1 MPPAHRQNFVKLA
14 SIFAGVAADLDNRQ
28 PAIVAPELPLIEVI
42 ALMSQAQGQTC
53 PWPQIEPIASSTERS
68 PATAPIQQIQ
78 WTLAARHRAV
88 LVLNLA
94 GSIGIITDRDLVAL
108 IASQTEIHNLT
119 AGDIAIE
126 ISPTLHLSAQQ
137 TAISALAILQQH
149 QIRHLP
155 ILDDGGG
162 IIGIATPERI
172 CQILQPVNAS
182 EFRAISEC
190 MTADVVS
197 ATPTTTIGQI
207 ARLMSDRNVSSIVI
221 VEDRQPVGI
230 VTAGDIVTFGALAF
244 NLERLLARSVMSTPL
259 HCLQATDSLRSAHQL
274 MQAQNIRR
282 LAIVNSEGNLV
293 GILTASDLLRAIDP
307 WAILAEMESG
317 QRVRLDDAA
326 RERDRL
332 ERTNR
337 ELRTELAKHERLEVE
352 LRQTCQLWER
362 QARELAAQ
370 SDREI
375 ATPTLPQTLG
385 SLQFL
390 KYALDRSAIVAITDR
405 HGTIVEV
412 NERFCEISQYSAA
425 ELVGKTHRV
434 INSGY
439 HPPEFFRE
447 LWAVISSGRVWSGE
461 IKNRAKDGSY
471 YWVATTIVPH
481 LDAQGRPFEYLAI
494 RFDITNCK
502 RAEADLQ
509 HSERRFRAIFDGT
522 FEFMGLLDPQGNVLE
537 ANRTAL
543 AAIGANLADVIDR
556 PFWTTPWWS
565 HDPDLQGQLQQAIA
579 EAATGRLVR
588 FEAKH
593 VLADGSS
600 MTVDFSLSPIVDDTG
615 RVVMLIPEGRDIT
628 EQQAALRE
636 RLQAE
641 TARQESEARFGAL
654 LSMAPVGIFQAD
666 IAGNCL
672 FVNQQCSELMG
683 RSVAEALGQGW
694 VKAIHPADRAWVVSQ
709 WQGAMSTDERPQHY
723 EFALEYRFLT
733 PTGRVNWVATK
744 VVAIRDERG
753 EITSYLGTIMDL
765 TDRKIGA
772 QKIREQAALLNIA
785 TDAIVVRDLHSQ
797 IEFWSHGAEQIY
809 GWSATEAIGQ
819 TTAHLFYPDALPE
832 ASVQTAFATV
842 FERGAWQGE
851 LHKNTKSGKKVIVE
865 SRWTLVRDEAGQP
878 RAILSVDT
886 DITEKKLLEQ
896 QFLRAQRL
904 ESLGSLASGIAHD
917 LNNVLTPI
925 VGAAQ
930 LLPLTLP
937 SLDERNRRLLNMLVE
952 SAKRGSGLVKQ
963 ILTFA
968 RGMDGQHTTLQVRH
982 ILAEI
987 VSVARQTF
995 PKSIEISLNLP
1006 HEDLWLVNVDAT
1018 QIHQVLMNLFVN
1030 ARDAMSNGG
1039 TIAAKAENI
1048 VISQSESAKDGEYTK
1063 VPFQPP
1069 VGSYILISVT
1079 DTGNGMTAEVL
1090 DRIFEPFFTTK
1101 ETGTGLGLSTVLG
1114 IVKAHGGTIDVESQV
1129 GRGTCF
1135 KIYLPAIDSR
1145 EAEPQHTGQAI
1156 YDGKGRLVLVVDDEV
1171 AIREIT
1177 KESLEAYNY
1186 RVLLASDGVEAIAIF
1201 AANYHSIAV
1210 VLVDMMMPHLDTPS
1224 TILALQQ
1231 IDPAV
1236 KIAVMSGLEPD
1247 RSAIDRCG
1255 VRAILTKPF
1264 TTIEMLQMLD
1274 SI

>member
-1 MPPAHRQNFVKLA
+1 MPPAHRQNSVKLA
-14 SIFAGVAADLDNRQ
+14 SAVDNRQ
-28 PAIVAPELPLIEVI
+28 PAIVALDLPLVEVI

-53 PWPQIEPIASSTERS
+53 PWPQLEPIAINTERPLTTQPTQPS
-68 PATAPIQQIQ
+68 Q

-88 LVLNLA
+88 VVLNPDGA
-94 GSIGIITDRDLVAL
+94 IGIITDRDLVTL
-108 IASQTEIHNLT
+108 IASQTDIHNLT
-119 AGDIAIE
+119 AGDIAIAVA
-126 ISPTLHLSAQQ
+126 PRLYLSAQQ

-155 ILDDGGG
+155 ILDDGGD

-182 EFRAISEC
+182 EFRAIAEC
-190 MTADVVS
+190 MTADVVC
-197 ATPTTTIGQI
+197 ATPTMTIGQI
-207 ARLMSDRNVSSIVI
+207 ARLMRDRHVGSIVI
-221 VEDRQPVGI
+221 VQDRQPVGI

-244 NLERLLARSVMSTPL
+244 NLERLLARAVMSTPL
-259 HCLQATDSLRSAHQL
+259 HCLQATDSLRSAQQL

-282 LAIVNSEGNLV
+282 LAIVSSDGNSV
-293 GILTASDLLRAIDP
+293 GILTQSDLLRTLDP
-307 WAILAEMESG
+307 WAILAEIESG
-317 QRVRLDDAA
+317 QQFPPDDAVA
-326 RERDRL
+326 ERDRL

-337 ELRTELAKHERLEVE
+337 QLRTELAKRERLEVE

-362 QARELAAQ
+362 QARELAAP
-370 SDREI
+370 SDRE
-375 ATPTLPQTLG
+375 ATAATSSQTLR

-390 KYALDRSAIVAITDR
+390 KYALDRAAIVAITDR
-405 HGTIVEV
+405 HGTIVEA
-412 NERFCEISQYSAA
+412 NDKFCEISQYSAA

-481 LDAQGRPFEYLAI
+481 LDEGGRPYEYLAI
-494 RFDITNCK
+494 RFDITNGK
-502 RAEADLQ
+502 RAEANLQ
-509 HSERRFRAIFDGT
+509 RSERRFRAIFDGS

-543 AAIGANLADVIDR
+543 AAIGATPADVIGQA
-556 PFWTTPWWS
+556 FWTTPWWN
-565 HDPDLQGQLQQAIA
+565 HDPDLQRQLQQAIA

-593 VLADGSS
+593 LLADGSS
-600 MTVDFSLSPIVDDTG
+600 MSVDFSLSPIVDDTG

-628 EQQAALRE
+628 EQQAALRD
-636 RLQAE
+636 RLRAE
-641 TARQESEARFGAL
+641 TAHQQSEARFGAL
-654 LSMAPVGIFQAD
+654 LSMAPVGIFQSD
-666 IAGNCL
+666 TSGNCL

-683 RSVAEALGQGW
+683 RSTAEALGQGW
-694 VKAIHPADRAWVVSQ
+694 VQAIHPGDRERVVSQ
-709 WQGAMSTDERPQHY
+709 WHGAMSADERSQHA

-744 VVAIRDERG
+744 AVAIRDERG
-753 EITSYLGTIMDL
+753 EIASYLGTIMDL

-785 TDAIVVRDLHSQ
+785 TDAIVVRDLDSQ
-797 IEFWSHGAEQIY
+797 IEFWNHGAQNIY
-809 GWSATEAIGQ
+809 GWSAAEAIGQ
-819 TTAHLFYPDALPE
+819 TTVQLFYPNGIPE
-832 ASVQTAFATV
+832 ASVQTALATV
-842 FERGAWQGE
+842 FDRGAWQGE

-886 DITEKKLLEQ
+886 DITDKKQLEQ

-937 SLDERNRRLLNMLVE
+937 SLDDRSQRLLNMLVE

-963 ILTFA
+963 ILNFA
-968 RGMDGQHTTLQVRH
+968 RGMDGQQTTIQVRH
-982 ILAEI
+982 ILAEV

-995 PKSIEISLNLP
+995 PKSIEINLNLP
-1006 HEDLWLVNVDAT
+1006 AEDLWLVSVDAT

-1030 ARDAMSNGG
+1030 ARDAMPNGG

-1048 VISQSESAKDGEYTK
+1048 VISQSGSANDVEHSQ
-1063 VPFQPP
+1063 VHFQPP
-1069 VGSYILISVT
+1069 VGSYILISIT
-1079 DTGNGMTAEVL
+1079 DTGSGMTAEVL

-1101 ETGTGLGLSTVLG
+1101 EAGTGLGLSTVLG
-1114 IVKAHGGTIDVESQV
+1114 IIKAHGGTIDVASQV

-1135 KIYLPAIDSR
+1135 KIYLPAVDSR
-1145 EAEPQHTGQAI
+1145 EAEPQRTGQDV

-1171 AIREIT
+1171 AILEIT
-1177 KESLEAYNY
+1177 KASLEAYNY

-1201 AANYHSIAV
+1201 AANHHSIAV

-1231 IDPAV
+1231 IDPEV

-1247 RSAIDRCG
+1247 RAAIDRCG

-1264 TTIEMLQMLD
+1264 TTMEMLQMLE